1 MPSMRRFAAVIA
13 SGWLCTGAAWGQ
25 VASGGQ
31 GLSGAYAPP
40 AGSSAASRE
49 SRADPPAAGIDR
61 TAALDR
67 ARAHVERGEYG
78 IALPLYEDLLA
89 RHSDDPD
96 LLIEFARV
104 LGFADRNAESAA
116 TYRRVIEVAPGRRA
130 DVRRSLAWQTLW
142 SGDAADAEALFAE
155 SAAHDPDPADAWR
168 GIAESRQQRDDL
180 HGALD
185 AYREALRID
194 PDDATNARREAQ
206 ILVWLGRHEE
216 GIAAFEALLARD
228 PDDRRSRL
236 GLARALNDAGRHR
249 RAVVEYREVP
259 GASLDDDTR
268 FDYARALRWS
278 GFDDL
283 ADAELA
289 SVEHPDA
296 QWLRSYRT
304 ARELSRWGAI
314 ELFGSIDRDDL
325 DTHGVQVAAGWRL
338 EQGRSLETSLRRVR
352 FDDAAGRVDGLRW
365 ETRASARI
373 GTPES
378 RWGVVWPAFAVALND
393 YDGWRPVTGGVRLRW
408 LPVDPVR
415 VDAALERETI
425 ETPTA
430 IAERVHVDVAS
441 VGVDWRPALPWTLA
455 GSLARLRFDDGN
467 ERDRVYGRLER
478 TLVAVPRVRAGVEA
492 HAFRS
497 TDPSGPFVDGRG
509 YWNPRRYREAR
520 AFLSASHDWREWQWY
535 ARIGI
540 GAAREVD
547 GWDTRTS
554 GHPHLWE
561 FAVVRDL
568 SPQLQL
574 RAQIGGSGSGM
585 GLAGGGSG
593 YWRRYASVALTG
605 WY

>member
-1 MPSMRRFAAVIA
+1 MSSMRRLAAGVA
-13 SGWLCTGAAWGQ
+13 SGWLCAVLGPAPAWSAPASF
-25 VASGGQ
+25 VASHESSPG
-31 GLSGAYAPP
+31 P
-40 AGSSAASRE
+40 SAAGVD
-49 SRADPPAAGIDR
+49 RAGL
-61 TAALDR
+61 LDR
-67 ARAHVERGEYG
+67 ARALVERGEHG
-78 IALPLYEDLLA
+78 TALPLYEGLLL
-89 RHSDDPD
+89 RYPTDPD

-116 TYRRVIEVAPGRRA
+116 TYRRVIEVAPDRRA

-142 SGDAADAEALFAE
+142 SGDAVGAEALFVE
-155 SAAHDPDPADAWR
+155 SVAHDRDPADAWR
-168 GIAESRQQRDDL
+168 GIAEARQQRDDL

-185 AYREALRID
+185 AYRDALRIE

-206 ILVWLGRHEE
+206 ILVWLGRHDE

-228 PDDRRSRL
+228 PNDRRSRL
-236 GLARALNDAGRHR
+236 GLARALNDAGHHR
-249 RAVVEYREVP
+249 RAVAEYRVVP
-259 GASLDDDTR
+259 GASLDDDAR

-289 SVEHPDA
+289 SVGHPDA
-296 QWLRSYRT
+296 QWLRRYRT
-304 ARELSRWGAI
+304 ARELSRWGSI
-314 ELFGSIDRDDL
+314 ELFGSTDRDDL
-325 DTHGVQVAAGWRL
+325 DTRGVQVAAGWRF
-338 EQGRSLETSLRRVR
+338 EQGRSLESSLRRVR

-378 RWGVVWPAFAVALND
+378 RWGVAWPMFAVAMND
-393 YDGWRPVTGGVRLRW
+393 YDGWQPLTGGVRLRW

-441 VGVDWRPALPWTLA
+441 VGVDWRPALAWTLT

-467 ERDRVYGRLER
+467 ERDRVYGRVER

-492 HAFRS
+492 HAFRAS
-497 TDPSGPFVDGRG
+497 DPAGPTVEGRG
-509 YWNPRRYREAR
+509 YWNPRKYREAR
-520 AFLSASHDWREWQWY
+520 AFLSVSHDVREWQWY
-535 ARIGI
+535 ARLGI
-540 GAAREVD
+540 GSAREVD
-547 GWDTRTS
+547 GWGTRAS

-593 YWRRYASVALTG
+593 YWRRYVSVALIG